1 MFSKLSLAAFVFVSL
16 ATIGLGACGGSSNDQ
31 IATAPKDRVASGP
44 EDKIISRKRY
54 VEVNEACYKVS
65 RDSVPRCIS
74 NHFQSKVNDYCTE
87 KRMSS
92 DGAEC
97 NELQRKV
104 TQKVVE
110 NSLYNL
116 SDAIERRD
124 AAKAAIEAIDS
135 GNAAKIQEAIKAREA
150 TEAQIADREA
160 NRQ

>member
-1 MFSKLSLAAFVFVSL
+1 
-16 ATIGLGACGGSSNDQ
+16 
-31 IATAPKDRVASGP
+31 
-44 EDKIISRKRY
+44 
-54 VEVNEACYKVS
+54 
-65 RDSVPRCIS
+65 
-74 NHFQSKVNDYCTE
+74 
-87 KRMSS
+87 MSS